1 MSSRPSDL
9 PVIGLAHGSRHPGVA
24 PAVDELMSAVGD
36 RCGAPARAAFL
47 DLSEPDLET
56 VAATLAADGYQ
67 RAVVVPLLFTAA
79 FHATIDVPQTVRAA
93 ADVSGVDLIVADII
107 GTGDDVVQ
115 LLQTSAA
122 DSHIPSDASLLL
134 FAVGS
139 SRDAA
144 NAAVHDLAARL
155 GSVRSA
161 PVLAAFGTSEPRPE
175 AVIDQL
181 PEPRAIVPLFLSPG
195 LLLDPLFD
203 MAAERKVPM
212 ADPIGDRAAAVIAD
226 RYTRALSS
234 ASLR

>member
-24 PAVDELMSAVGD
+24 PALDQLMSAVGD
-36 RCGAPARAAFL
+36 HCGARARAAFL
-47 DLSEPDLET
+47 DLTEPDLET
-56 VAATLAADGYQ
+56 VASALAAEGYE

-79 FHATIDVPQTVRAA
+79 FHATIDVPQTVRGA

-107 GTGDDVVQ
+107 GTGDDVVE

-122 DSHIPSDASLLL
+122 DSGIPNDASLLL

-155 GSVRSA
+155 ESVRSA

-175 AVIDQL
+175 AVIDRL
-181 PEPRAIVPLFLSPG
+181 PEPRGIVPLFLSPG

-203 MAAERKVPM
+203 MAVERKLPM

-226 RYTRALSS
+226 RYARALGS
-234 ASLR
+234 ADLR